1 MKIEN
6 YTSPDVE
13 LIKLEL
19 PLVICQS
26 GNIEDMTVESEL
38 PFA

>member
-1 MKIEN
+1 MKEN
-6 YTSPDVE
+6 YTPPFVE
-13 LIKLEL
+13 LVKLEL

-38 PFA
+38 SFD